1 MQIISMLNLK
11 ENISLSD
18 YTTIK
23 LGGKARY
30 FCDCID
36 EEEIIACLNFIS
48 ENKLK
53 YQILGGGS
61 NIIFP
66 DEGFDGLILKT
77 AMKNISLTGKGGSN
91 EVEVIA
97 EAGVN
102 WDDFV
107 RFCVAQGFAGIECLS
122 GIPGTAGATPIQN
135 VGAYGQDVSQVIKEV
150 SAIEIDTLNKVKFS
164 NADCHFGYRESKF
177 KSEDSN
183 KYIITEVKFVLKRI
197 GEPLIQYPD
206 LIKSLNDNNYVLSN
220 DDVKYYFKDI
230 KDSKEKLKI
239 IRDAIIEIRK
249 RKGMVTDKND
259 PDSIS
264 CGSFFTNPIL
274 SGEEF
279 KAFKNNLVKKEINDI
294 EIPHFKTLKGIKVPA
309 AWLIENAGFKK
320 GYRKNGAGI
329 SSKHTLALINCG
341 GKTKNVIELA
351 NEICGKVF
359 ELFGIK
365 LETEPQIINYSGV
378 VSTPKVR

>member
-1 MQIISMLNLK
+1 MLNFK
-11 ENISLSD
+11 ENINLSD

-30 FCDCID
+30 FCECID
-36 EEEIIACLNFIS
+36 KEEIIACLNFIR

-77 AMKNISLTGKGGSN
+77 AMKNINLTGKGGSD

-122 GIPGTAGATPIQN
+122 GIPGTVGATPIQN
-135 VGAYGQDVSQVIKEV
+135 VGAYGQDVSKVIKEV
-150 SAIEIDTLNKVKFS
+150 EVIQIDNMNKVKFS
-164 NADCHFGYRESKF
+164 NADCRFGYRDSRF
-177 KSEDSN
+177 KLEDSN
-183 KYIITEVKFVLKRI
+183 KYIITEVKFALKRN
-197 GEPLIQYPD
+197 GEPLIHYPD
-206 LIKSLNDNNYVLSN
+206 LIKSLNDNNYLLSN
-220 DDVKYYFKDI
+220 DEGKNYLKDI
-230 KDSKEKLKI
+230 TDSKEKLKI
-239 IRDAIIEIRK
+239 VRDAIIEIRK
-249 RKGMVTDKND
+249 RKGMVTDEND
-259 PDSIS
+259 PDSVS

-274 SGEEF
+274 NNDEF
-279 KAFKNNLVKKEINDI
+279 KTFKENCVKKKINDI
-294 EIPHFKTLKGIKVPA
+294 EIPQYKTEKGIKVPA

-320 GYRKNGAGI
+320 GYQKNGVGI
-329 SSKHTLALINCG
+329 SSKHTLAIINCG
-341 GKTKNVIELA
+341 GKTKDVIALA
-351 NEICGKVF
+351 NEICEKVF

-365 LETEPQIINYSGV
+365 LETEPQIIN
-378 VSTPKVR
+378 

>member
-1 MQIISMLNLK
+1 MLNFK

-30 FCDCID
+30 FCECID
-36 EEEIIACLNFIS
+36 EDEIIECLNFIG
-48 ENKLK
+48 ENELK

-66 DEGFDGLILKT
+66 DEGFEGLILKT
-77 AMKNISLTGKGGSN
+77 AMKNINLTGKGGSD

-122 GIPGTAGATPIQN
+122 GIPGTVGATPIQN
-135 VGAYGQDVSQVIKEV
+135 VGAYGQDVSQVIVEV
-150 SAIEIDTLNKVKFS
+150 NAIEIDTLNKVKFS
-164 NADCHFGYRESKF
+164 NADCRFGYRKSRF

-183 KYIITEVKFVLKRI
+183 KYIITEVKFSLKRN

-206 LIKSLNDNNYVLSN
+206 LIKSLNEKNYLLSN
-220 DDVKYYFKDI
+220 DEGKNYFKDI
-230 KDSKEKLKI
+230 TDSKEKLKI
-239 IRDAIIEIRK
+239 VRDAIIEIRK
-249 RKGMVTDKND
+249 RKGMVTDEND
-259 PDSIS
+259 PDSVS

-274 SGEEF
+274 SEEEF
-279 KAFKNNLVKKEINDI
+279 KTFKDNCIKKKISDI
-294 EIPHFKTLKGIKVPA
+294 EIPHFKTDKGIKVPA

-320 GYRKNGAGI
+320 GYKKNGAGI

-341 GKTKNVIELA
+341 GKTKDVIALA
-351 NEICGKVF
+351 NEICEKVF

-365 LETEPQIINYSGV
+365 LETEPQIINYSGAA
-378 VSTPKVR
+378 STRF